1 MPITA
6 LCSCSVLLG
15 LLLLIVVAP
24 AAGVLLLAGERR
36 AALKVLCV
44 PASIVVMSI
53 LATALILGMML
64 LYGVRLS
71 RNPARL
77 FEITFGFTPPP
88 GTEMLEA
95 HAELGGDWENRVMTF
110 RAPKDVIDR
119 ICAGRFT
126 RSDKEICTGA
136 YRSDAHNLPQAVR
149 LWSLPAIEN
158 ADRFYLAKPFD
169 HSFST
174 VNEAILCYSAKTGV
188 ACFHW
193 VGLD

>member
-1 MPITA
+1 MPIPA
-6 LCSCSVLLG
+6 LCSCSILLG
-15 LLLLIVVAP
+15 LLLLMLVAP

-44 PASIVVMSI
+44 PASMVGMSI

-126 RSDKEICTGA
+126 LSDRTTCTGVYQSNA
-136 YRSDAHNLPQAVR
+136 SNLPDSVR
-149 LWSLPAIEN
+149 LWSWAAIGN
-158 ADRFYLAKPFD
+158 ADHFYLAKPFD

-174 VNEAILCYSAKTGV
+174 VNEALLCYSEETGV